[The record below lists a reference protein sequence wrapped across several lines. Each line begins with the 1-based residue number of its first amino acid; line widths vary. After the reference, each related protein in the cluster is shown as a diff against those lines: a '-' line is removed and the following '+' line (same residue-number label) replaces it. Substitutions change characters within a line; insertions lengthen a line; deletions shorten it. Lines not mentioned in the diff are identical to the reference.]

1 MLDTFFFT
9 LVILENAFE
18 GAFVWQ
24 ICFAQ
29 VFAELLINLVVQD
42 HVKML
47 REHYGECAP
56 DLKSFFACS
65 EPDFSRIKH
74 MVTRT
79 ALCHN
84 LTYAQSNHHLSN
96 RDDFIIPKFAK
107 IYLMKG
113 ENLVLSFGGQKLY
126 DNCSF
131 NFEATDKVGIVGV
144 NGAGKSTLIK
154 VLLGFEKLD
163 EGEITLPSMRV
174 AYLPQEIRIDP
185 SQDDVTVWDYIA
197 DGRPVDSLQD
207 ELNTEYEKLAKY
219 PDSQAILERINRLQ
233 DLIDSYDIANFD
245 YELMKIIEKMQLSEL
260 MDAPMKQLSGGQ
272 KSKVAFAKVLFEN
285 AGLLMLDEPTNHL
298 DAETKDF
305 VANFLRNYKGMV
317 LVISHD
323 VPFLDTVTNKTL
335 FLNKTT
341 HKMKTYRGNYTDFR
355 RQYAAEMA
363 EQDKRI
369 TEQERE
375 IKRIREFVERARN
388 AKRSNTALIKMGHV
402 REKMLDKKLAELET
416 REQEY
421 KKVEINV
428 SPSKQS
434 GKTPLEVQNLSF
446 HYPGAEPMYD
456 KLSFQLTR
464 GEKFLIVGENGIGK
478 STLLKLIVGQL
489 YPDEG
494 SIIFSQNTTTAYY
507 AQEFE
512 IIDEHRTVLEN
523 VRNYDY
529 TDTDMRGILSNF
541 LFAGDDVNKP
551 VSVLSPGEKA
561 RVALCKILSQ
571 RANLIVLDEPT
582 NHFDPETQ
590 KIIGENFHDYD
601 GTLIMV
607 SHNPAFV
614 EQIGITRMLILPS
627 REPGKPLVPI
637 IKNYSRELLEYYYYL
652 NSDLI

>member
-1 MLDTFFFT
+1 
-9 LVILENAFE
+9 
-18 GAFVWQ
+18 
-24 ICFAQ
+24 
-29 VFAELLINLVVQD
+29 
-42 HVKML
+42 
-47 REHYGECAP
+47 
-56 DLKSFFACS
+56 
-65 EPDFSRIKH
+65 
-74 MVTRT
+74 
-79 ALCHN
+79 
-84 LTYAQSNHHLSN
+84 
-96 RDDFIIPKFAK
+96 
-107 IYLMKG
+107 MKG
-113 ENLVLSFGGQKLY
+113 EHLSLAFGGQKLY
-126 DNCSF
+126 DDCSF
-131 NFEATDKVGIVGV
+131 SFEATDKVGIVGV

-154 VLLGFEKLD
+154 VLLGFEQLD

-174 AYLPQEIRIDP
+174 AYLPQEIRID
-185 SQDDVTVWDYIA
+185 SDQDNVTVWDYIA
-197 DGRPVDSLQD
+197 DGRPVDSLQGQ
-207 ELNTEYEKLAKY
+207 LNEEYEKLAKY
-219 PDSQAILERINRLQ
+219 PESQAILERINRLQ

-245 YELMKIIEKMQLSEL
+245 YELMKIVERMSLSDL
-260 MDAPMKQLSGGQ
+260 IDSPMKQLSGGQ

-298 DAETKDF
+298 DASTKEF
-305 VANFLRNYKGMV
+305 VANYLRNYKGMV

-323 VPFLDTVTNKTL
+323 IPFLDTVTNKTL

-341 HKMKTYRGNYTDFR
+341 HKMNTYHGNYTAFR
-355 RQYAAEMA
+355 RQYASEMA
-363 EQDKRI
+363 DQDKRV

-375 IKRIREFVERARN
+375 IRRLREFVERARN
-388 AKRSNTALIKMGHV
+388 AKRSNTALIKQGHV
-402 REKMLDKKLAELET
+402 REKVLDKKLAELET

-428 SPSKQS
+428 SPAKQS
-434 GKTPLEVQNLSF
+434 GKTPLELQNLTFS
-446 HYPGAEPMYD
+446 YPGADPMYD

-494 SIIFSQNTTTAYY
+494 SVIFSQNTTLAYY
-507 AQEFE
+507 AQELE
-512 IIDEHRTVLEN
+512 ILDEHRTVLEN
-523 VRNYDY
+523 VRSYDF

-541 LFAGDDVNKP
+541 LFQGDDVNKP

-561 RVALCKILSQ
+561 RVALCKILSE

-590 KIIGENFHDYD
+590 KIIGENFRDYD

-607 SHNPAFV
+607 SHNPSFV

-627 REPGKPLVPI
+627 HEPGKPLVPI

-652 NSDLI
+652 NSDLV